1 MLFKEIMIKIVRSFI
16 QVSLLGLMLGAVVF
30 SQRSEESL
38 VISGEVL
45 DGLGNFVGG
54 AVVTIIDS
62 RGKEKSTVTN
72 NYGKFRVNGLIP
84 GKYAVRIDAPGFAI
98 YENSSVDVKINGNKF
113 LKVVLEVAKISEE
126 VDVSAE
132 GQLSTDA
139 DSNASAL
146 VLKEED
152 LEALPDDPDDLEEA
166 LQVLVGG
173 GAGPNGGQIYI
184 DGFEGGSIPSKEAI
198 REIRVNRDPF
208 SAEFDR
214 LGFGRIEI
222 LTKPGFSTWRGRV
235 YFNLRDRKLGARNP
249 FAENKAD
256 TQRRFYGGY
265 VSGPV
270 IKNKASFSLEI
281 NNRNDPRGGNINATT
296 IDRNFNIVP
305 FQLEFKELRD
315 LFFVSPRFD
324 LQLNEKNTLT
334 AAYDFRKITS
344 QNFGGGFALKSR
356 ATQTEN
362 TSNTIKLTETA
373 ILNSKTINETRFQY
387 RYTNVENKGDNT
399 NPAINVAGAFLGGGA
414 VIGLNFE
421 RDKFWEFQ
429 NYTTTSFGGNAE
441 HGVKFGIRVRGRVL
455 ENRSE
460 SNYNGTF
467 IFTGFMLNAPS
478 SYDLDG
484 NGIIS
489 SIEQYRAKL
498 LGENDPRFNPS
509 QFSIVT
515 GNPFADVSQYDV
527 GLFIKDDW
535 RVSPKLSLS
544 YGLRYENQTNI
555 EDRLNF
561 APRISFAFSPE
572 AGEAKT
578 PKTVFRGAAGVFYT
592 RFSEKLTLQ
601 AQRLDGIRQKRFI
614 ISASNPLLSL
624 PMFTL
629 NGVTNIPD
637 ASQFVNTATPLTGTS
652 RIVEAN
658 MQSSYTIRAAF
669 SFERQLPLDMTAS
682 AFYIVSRNFHLIRL
696 RNVNAPVCPTG
707 FACPIDDSSQ
717 LQLLR
722 PDPVRGDI
730 YQYES
735 SGTGTSQQLILSL
748 RSRIGSNFTF
758 FSNYSL
764 TKFESNAEGFPAYSY
779 DLTGETAEDNNS
791 RRHRFFFIGS
801 LKAPRGISFRTF
813 LIFISGSPFNITA
826 GQDLNGDSIF
836 NDRPTFGQLT
846 AACARNEIVGSWCDI
861 GGNDPNSTIPR
872 NFGRGPKSFSVNLSL
887 DKVFG
892 FGKNLSKDSS
902 GLSHSRDGRKRRRI
916 GNVFRAGRKGR
927 RGFVNE
933 RKRYNLTIGA
943 RVYNVFNLRN
953 VNNPVGNINSPPF
966 GKSTSV
972 VPSTFR
978 GAPRQI
984 EFRVRFRW

>member
-1 MLFKEIMIKIVRSFI
+1 MLFKETMIKIIRLFI
-16 QVSLLGLMLGAVVF
+16 QVGALGLMLGAIVF
-30 SQRSEESL
+30 SQRSEEGL
-38 VISGEVL
+38 VVSGEVL

-54 AVVTIIDS
+54 AAVTIINS
-62 RGKEKSTVTN
+62 RGKEKNTVTN
-72 NYGKFRVNGLIP
+72 GYGKFRVNRLTP
-84 GKYAVRIDAPGFAI
+84 GKYAVRVAAPGFAI
-98 YENSSVDVKINGNKF
+98 YENSTVDVTINGNKT
-113 LKVVLEVAKISEE
+113 LKVVLEAAAISER
-126 VDVSAE
+126 VDVSAD

-139 DSNASAL
+139 DNNASAL
-146 VLKEED
+146 VLKGED

-166 LQVLVGG
+166 LQALVGG

-184 DGFEGGSIPSKEAI
+184 DGFESGSIPSKEAI

-222 LTKPGFSTWRGRV
+222 LTKPGFSKWRGRV

-281 NNRNDPRGGNINATT
+281 NNRNDPRGVSINATT
-296 IDRNFNIVP
+296 IDQNFSIVP

-315 LFFVSPRFD
+315 RFFVSPRFD
-324 LQLNEKNTLT
+324 LQLNEKNTLIVT
-334 AAYDFRKITS
+334 YDFRRITS
-344 QNFGGGFALKSR
+344 QNFGGGFALQSR

-373 ILNSKTINETRFQY
+373 ILNAKTINETRFQY
-387 RYTNVENKGDNT
+387 RYVNVENKGDNT

-414 VIGLNFE
+414 LIGLNFE
-421 RDKFWEFQ
+421 RDKFWEIQ
-429 NYTTTSFGGNAE
+429 NYTTTSFGENAE
-441 HGVKFGIRVRGRVL
+441 HGVKFGIRVRRRIL
-455 ENRSE
+455 EDRSE

-467 IFTGFMLNAPS
+467 TFTGFMLNAPS
-478 SYDLDG
+478 PYDLDG

-498 LGENDPRFNPS
+498 FGENDPRFNPS

-572 AGEAKT
+572 AGEAKP
-578 PKTVFRGAAGVFYT
+578 PKTVLRGAAGVFYT
-592 RFSEKLTLQ
+592 RFSEKLTLR
-601 AQRLDGIRQKRFI
+601 ARRLDGIRQKRFI

-624 PMFTL
+624 PVFTL
-629 NGVTNIPD
+629 NGITNIPD
-637 ASQFVNTATPLTGTS
+637 SSQFANTAPLTGAS
-652 RIVEAN
+652 RIVAAN
-658 MQSSYTIRAAF
+658 MRSPYTVRAAF
-669 SFERQLPLDMTAS
+669 SFERQLPFEMTAS
-682 AFYIVSRNFHLIRL
+682 AFYIVSRSFHLIRS
-696 RNVNAPVCPTG
+696 RNVNAPVCPAG

-735 SGTGTSQQLILSL
+735 SGIGTSQQLILSL

-791 RRHRFFFIGS
+791 RRHRFFFVGS
-801 LKAPRGISFRTF
+801 LKAPLGISFRTF

-826 GQDLNGDSIF
+826 GRDLNGDSIF
-836 NDRPTFGQLT
+836 NDRPTFGQL
-846 AACARNEIVGSWCDI
+846 AIACTRNGIVGSWCDI
-861 GGNDPNSTIPR
+861 GGNDSNSTIPR

-892 FGKNLSKDSS
+892 FGKNLSKGSS
-902 GLSHSRDGRKRRRI
+902 GLSHSQDGRRRKRA
-916 GNVFRAGRKGR
+916 GNVFRDGRRGR

-943 RVYNVFNLRN
+943 RVYNIFNLRN
-953 VNNPVGNINSPPF
+953 VNNPVGNINSPLF
-966 GKSTSV
+966 GRSTSV
-972 VPSTFR
+972 VLSTFR